1 MLIWV
6 AHDAP
11 ADAVVHMR
19 VHCGPCRWNDTTNN
33 CPKEASVAPRTP
45 PRDPCYVCVS
55 ALVATVG
62 SRCGVALTHNPSDR
76 SMHWP
81 KSRGCGCCWHPAAD
95 VHVPAADAVATDDA
109 ARGNVHA
116 VFPCKMQSVSKCSRY
131 NKAKPG
137 KFPFLLSP
145 SLNLVCR
152 INFALSF
159 RLRIIII
166 SGNG

>member
-1 MLIWV
+1 MHRRMRWCICGSTV
-6 AHDAP
+6 ARA
-11 ADAVVHMR
+11 AGMIRRITAR
-19 VHCGPCRWNDTTNN
+19 RWRLLHLVLHRGIL
-33 CPKEASVAPRTP
+33 A
-45 PRDPCYVCVS
+45 VCVFKET

-62 SRCGVALTHNPSDR
+62 SHGGVALTHNPSDR

-81 KSRGCGCCWHPAAD
+81 RSRGCGCCWHPAAD

-109 ARGNVHA
+109 ARGNVHV

-137 KFPFLLSP
+137 ESPLLVSLFL
-145 SLNLVCR
+145 SLTLVCR